1 MATDRYVIVGAG
13 LAGAKAAEAL
23 REQGFAGE
31 IVLVGKETH
40 LPYERPPLSK
50 DFLAGKAEQD
60 SFTVHPASWY
70 DDNRID
76 LRRGV
81 SVTAIDRPAHQVE
94 LSDGTRIGYTK
105 LLLATGAT
113 PRTLPNADPAAV
125 RYLRTVEDSARI
137 RHALTDGAR
146 IVVIGAGWIG
156 LEVTAAARQAGASVT
171 VLEYAELP
179 LLRVLGPEL
188 GTVFA
193 SLHAEHDVDLRFNAR
208 IDAIGADGV
217 RLADGTLIE
226 ADAVVVGIGAAPD
239 TALADAAGLDVDN
252 GVLVDAALRTSDPDI
267 FAAGDIANA
276 LHPTLGRRIR
286 VEHWANALNQPAT
299 AATAMLGGDAH
310 YDELPYFY
318 TDQYDLGMEY
328 VGYADVDDYDRVI
341 YRGNVD
347 AREFIAF
354 WLKDNKVLAG
364 MNVNVWDV
372 VDPIKALI
380 RSGRAVDPNRLAD
393 PDVPLDEV

>member
-193 SLHAEHDVDLRFNAR
+193 SLHAEH
-208 IDAIGADGV
+208 
-217 RLADGTLIE
+217 
-226 ADAVVVGIGAAPD
+226 
-239 TALADAAGLDVDN
+239 
-252 GVLVDAALRTSDPDI
+252 
-267 FAAGDIANA
+267 
-276 LHPTLGRRIR
+276 
-286 VEHWANALNQPAT
+286 
-299 AATAMLGGDAH
+299 
-310 YDELPYFY
+310 
-318 TDQYDLGMEY
+318 
-328 VGYADVDDYDRVI
+328 
-341 YRGNVD
+341 
-347 AREFIAF
+347 
-354 WLKDNKVLAG
+354 
-364 MNVNVWDV
+364 
-372 VDPIKALI
+372 
-380 RSGRAVDPNRLAD
+380 
-393 PDVPLDEV
+393 